1 MGDWLLNLSIPW
13 MTLVIFAA
21 AYLVAAC
28 VYLLVVRLAVSD
40 RGRRAFKTFSPGML
54 PVLGT
59 IFALLVAFVAVQVWN
74 DFDKAKLAVA
84 TEASA
89 LRAVDVFA
97 ETLPDEQR
105 TQLRALM
112 NRHIEEAVN
121 REWPAM
127 ARERLTL
134 ASLSTHLVQ
143 AQRLT
148 VLMKPQDESQR
159 TAQREIVAAL
169 HRALDARRQR
179 IIISQS
185 EVGPVKWAAILL
197 QGLCTLIAIA
207 IVHSDNRLTC
217 AIAVALFATGI
228 ALSSLVIAAYSRP
241 FTGEI
246 SVKPDLLQEV
256 VPNETAASHT
266 TPK

>member
-21 AYLVAAC
+21 AYVVAAC

-40 RGRRAFKTFSPGML
+40 RGRRAFKAFSPGML

-89 LRAVDVFA
+89 VRAVVLFA

-105 TQLRALM
+105 TQLRALV
-112 NRHIEEAVN
+112 NRHIEDAVN

-127 ARERLTL
+127 AHERLTL
-134 ASLSTHLVQ
+134 ASLSTHLVE

-185 EVGPVKWAAILL
+185 EVGPVKWTAILL
-197 QGLCTLIAIA
+197 QGLSTLIAIA

-228 ALSSLVIAAYSRP
+228 ALSSLLIAAYSRP

-256 VPNETAASHT
+256 VPSETATSHT
-266 TPK
+266 LE

>member
-1 MGDWLLNLSIPW
+1 MGDWLLNLPILW
-13 MTLVIFAA
+13 MAVIIFAA
-21 AYLVAAC
+21 TYLIAAFVYLV
-28 VYLLVVRLAVSD
+28 VVRLTVD
-40 RGRRAFKTFSPGML
+40 GRRAHAFKALSPGML

-89 LRAVDVFA
+89 VRAVVLFA

-105 TQLRALM
+105 TQLRTLM
-112 NRHIEEAVN
+112 NRHVEDAVN
-121 REWPAM
+121 REWPEM
-127 ARERLTL
+127 AHERASLTTL
-134 ASLSTHLVQ
+134 ASHLVK

-179 IIISQS
+179 RPRAGARAQQTCRSS
-185 EVGPVKWAAILL
+185 APPHHERPRTK
-197 QGLCTLIAIA
+197 
-207 IVHSDNRLTC
+207 RL
-217 AIAVALFATGI
+217 
-228 ALSSLVIAAYSRP
+228 
-241 FTGEI
+241 
-246 SVKPDLLQEV
+246 
-256 VPNETAASHT
+256 
-266 TPK
+266 

>member
-1 MGDWLLNLSIPW
+1 MGDWLLTLPIPW
-13 MTLVIFAA
+13 MAVIIFAA
-21 AYLVAAC
+21 TYLIAAF
-28 VYLLVVRLAVSD
+28 VYLTVVRLAVD
-40 RGRRAFKTFSPGML
+40 DRRALAFKAFSPGML

-127 ARERLTL
+127 AQERLTL
-134 ASLSTHLVQ
+134 GSWASHLVE

-185 EVGPVKWAAILL
+185 EVGPVKWAVILL

-207 IVHSDNRLTC
+207 LVHSDNRLTC

-228 ALSSLVIAAYSRP
+228 GLSSLLIAAYSRP

-246 SVKPDLLQEV
+246 SVKPELLQEV
-256 VPNETAASHT
+256 APSETATSHT
-266 TPK
+266 PQ

>member
-1 MGDWLLNLSIPW
+1 MGDWLLNLPIPW
-13 MTLVIFAA
+13 MAVVIFAA
-21 AYLVAAC
+21 IYLIAAC
-28 VYLLVVRLAVSD
+28 VYLLVVRLAVGD
-40 RGRRAFKTFSPGML
+40 RTRAFKAFSPGML

-121 REWPAM
+121 REWPEM
-127 ARERLTL
+127 ARERASLTTL
-134 ASLSTHLVQ
+134 ATHLVQ

-197 QGLCTLIAIA
+197 QGLCALIAIA
-207 IVHSDNRLTC
+207 MVHSDNRLTC

-228 ALSSLVIAAYSRP
+228 AMSSLLIAGYGAP
-241 FTGEI
+241 FSGEI
-246 SVKPDLLQEV
+246 SVKPELLQQVIPSEMATMQ
-256 VPNETAASHT
+256 PNGR
-266 TPK
+266 

>member
-1 MGDWLLNLSIPW
+1 MGDWFLNLPILW
-13 MTLVIFAA
+13 MAFVVIAA
-21 AYLVAAC
+21 TYVVPAC
-28 VYLLVVRLAVSD
+28 VYLVVVRLAVGD
-40 RGRRAFKTFSPGML
+40 RARAFKAFSPGML
-54 PVLGT
+54 PPLGI
-59 IFALLVAFVAVQVWN
+59 IFGLLVGFVAVQVWN

-89 LRAVDVFA
+89 LRAIVLLA
-97 ETLPDEQR
+97 ETLPDDQR
-105 TQLRALM
+105 RQLRALI

-121 REWPAM
+121 REWPSM
-127 ARERLTL
+127 AHELLTL
-134 ASLSTHLVQ
+134 APLSTHLVEALQ
-143 AQRLT
+143 LT
-148 VLMKPQDESQR
+148 VSLKPRDES

-169 HRALDARRQR
+169 NRALDARRQR

-207 IVHSDNRLTC
+207 IVHSDNRVTC

-246 SVKPDLLQEV
+246 SVKPELLQQV
-256 VPNETAASHT
+256 VPSQTATMQPSGR
-266 TPK
+266 

>member
-1 MGDWLLNLSIPW
+1 MGDWLLNLPIPW
-13 MTLVIFAA
+13 MALFIFAA
-21 AYLVAAC
+21 IYLIAAF
-28 VYLLVVRLAVSD
+28 VYLAVVRLTVD
-40 RGRRAFKTFSPGML
+40 GRRAHAFKALSPGML

-84 TEASA
+84 REASA
-89 LRAVDVFA
+89 VRAVVLFA

-105 TQLRALM
+105 TQLRTLM
-112 NRHIEEAVN
+112 NRHIDDAVN
-121 REWPAM
+121 REWPEM
-127 ARERLTL
+127 AHGRASLTTL
-134 ASLSTHLVQ
+134 ATHLVE

-169 HRALDARRQR
+169 HRALDGRRQR

-197 QGLCTLIAIA
+197 MGLCALIAIA

-217 AIAVALFATGI
+217 AIAVALFATGFG
-228 ALSSLVIAAYSRP
+228 LSSLLIAAYSRP

-246 SVKPDLLQEV
+246 SVGPELLQEV
-256 VPNETAASHT
+256 VPSETATSQSNGG
-266 TPK
+266 

>member
-1 MGDWLLNLSIPW
+1 
-13 MTLVIFAA
+13 V
-21 AYLVAAC
+21 
-28 VYLLVVRLAVSD
+28 VVRLAVGD
-40 RGRRAFKTFSPGML
+40 RARAFKAFSPGML

-84 TEASA
+84 TEATA

-97 ETLPDEQR
+97 ETLPDEQKM
-105 TQLRALM
+105 QLRALM
-112 NRHIEEAVN
+112 SRHIEEAVN

-127 ARERLTL
+127 AHERLTL
-134 ASLSTHLVQ
+134 ASLSTHLVA

-169 HRALDARRQR
+169 HRALDARCQR

-185 EVGPVKWAAILL
+185 EVGPVRWAAILL
-197 QGLCTLIAIA
+197 MGFCALIAIA
-207 IVHSDNRLTC
+207 IVHSD
-217 AIAVALFATGI
+217 
-228 ALSSLVIAAYSRP
+228 
-241 FTGEI
+241 
-246 SVKPDLLQEV
+246 
-256 VPNETAASHT
+256 
-266 TPK
+266 

>member
-1 MGDWLLNLSIPW
+1 MGEWLLNLPIPW
-13 MTLVIFAA
+13 MAVVIFAA
-21 AYLVAAC
+21 TYFIAAF
-28 VYLLVVRLAVSD
+28 VYLIVVRLAVD
-40 RGRRAFKTFSPGML
+40 GRRARAFKAFSPGML

-105 TQLRALM
+105 TQLRALI

-127 ARERLTL
+127 AHERLTL
-134 ASLSTHLVQ
+134 ASLSTHLVE

-159 TAQREIVAAL
+159 TAQREIVDAL

-197 QGLCTLIAIA
+197 MGLCALIAIA

-217 AIAVALFATGI
+217 AIAVCLFATGF
-228 ALSSLVIAAYSRP
+228 ALSSLLIAAYSRP

-246 SVKPDLLQEV
+246 SVKPELLQDV
-256 VPNETAASHT
+256 VPSEAATSHT
-266 TPK
+266 TPE

>member
-1 MGDWLLNLSIPW
+1 MGDWLLNLPIPW
-13 MTLVIFAA
+13 MAFIISAA
-21 AYLVAAC
+21 TYLIAAF
-28 VYLLVVRLAVSD
+28 VYLTVVRLAVD
-40 RGRRAFKTFSPGML
+40 GRRARAFKAFSPGML

-121 REWPAM
+121 REWPEM
-127 ARERLTL
+127 AHGRASLRTL
-134 ASLSTHLVQ
+134 ATHLIE

-148 VLMKPQDESQR
+148 VSLKPQDESQR

-185 EVGPVKWAAILL
+185 EVGPVKWAAVLL
-197 QGLCTLIAIA
+197 MGLCALIAIA
-207 IVHSDNRLTC
+207 IVHSNDRLTC
-217 AIAVALFATGI
+217 AIAVALFATGV
-228 ALSSLVIAAYSRP
+228 ALSSLLIAAYSRP

-246 SVKPDLLQEV
+246 SVKPELLKEV
-256 VPNETAASHT
+256 VPSETAAFHK
-266 TPK
+266 TPE

>member
-1 MGDWLLNLSIPW
+1 MSDWFLNLSIPW
-13 MTLVIFAA
+13 MAFVVFAA
-21 AYLVAAC
+21 TYLIAAC
-28 VYLLVVRLAVSD
+28 VYLVVIRLAVGD
-40 RGRRAFKTFSPGML
+40 RARAFKAFSPGML
-54 PVLGT
+54 PPLGI
-59 IFALLVAFVAVQVWN
+59 IFGLFVGFVAVEVWN

-89 LRAVDVFA
+89 LRAVVLLG

-105 TQLRALM
+105 TQLRTLI
-112 NRHIEEAVN
+112 NRHIEEAVD
-121 REWPAM
+121 REWPGM
-127 ARERLTL
+127 AHQHLSLTTL
-134 ASLSTHLVQ
+134 PTHLVE
-143 AQRLT
+143 AMKLT
-148 VLMKPQDESQR
+148 ISLKPQDESQR

-185 EVGPVKWAAILL
+185 GVGPVKWAAILL

-207 IVHSDNRLTC
+207 MVHSDNRLTC

-228 ALSSLVIAAYSRP
+228 ALSSLLIAGYGAP

-246 SVKPDLLQEV
+246 SVKPELLQQV
-256 VPNETAASHT
+256 IPTETAT
-266 TPK
+266 TQPNGR